1 MPFTCAASTPWY
13 FLPSENSKLLSMSFS
28 LSLLAPLSKI
38 LPHKVLTGKLVWD
51 ILPLSL
57 YFLAPNDLVPS
68 YLLRMLSPQFFSCVC
83 MLTCFS
89 RVWLFAIL
97 WTVAYQAPLSTG
109 FPKQEYWSGLP
120 YPPPGDLPDP
130 GIEPASLTSPAL
142 AGGFFTTSAP
152 WETLILFLVNSHL
165 SRQSQFK
172 CHHLPEIFL
181 DCQPAINSCFLFAQ
195 HLCKMAITI
204 AMLLLV
210 KYLSSLPDSSVHWFK
225 FAKLIEKNKDIF

>member
-1 MPFTCAASTPWY
+1 MVSFTVILRPFQSPVA
-13 FLPSENSKLLSMSFS
+13 
-28 LSLLAPLSKI
+28 LAVITDLFWRQAQGADLGGQGRSGTDFP
-38 LPHKVLTGKLVWD
+38 TG
-51 ILPLSL
+51 
-57 YFLAPNDLVPS
+57 APQVHDFDLVGVELMRHGGGGWCRMNPDSGRPKEVAPS
-68 YLLRMLSPQFFSCVC
+68 PPP
-83 MLTCFS
+83 S
-89 RVWLFAIL
+89 RKLKAVSNIFATP
-97 WTVAYQAPLSTG
+97 WTVALQAPLSTG

-152 WETLILFLVNSHL
+152 WETLILVLVNSHL

-210 KYLSSLPDSSVHWFK
+210 KYLSPLPDSSVCS
-225 FAKLIEKNKDIF
+225 I